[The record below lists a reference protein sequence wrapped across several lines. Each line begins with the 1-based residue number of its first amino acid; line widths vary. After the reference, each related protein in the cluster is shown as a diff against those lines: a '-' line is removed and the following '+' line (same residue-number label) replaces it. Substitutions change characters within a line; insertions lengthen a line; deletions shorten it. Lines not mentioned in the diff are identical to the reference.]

1 MLRVFTPMR
10 APSNF
15 PVPGTAGA
23 AAPRRIAGLSA
34 CQRALLPAVAL
45 ALIGLGTVLQA
56 ATPSAWRA
64 QAWHVDDGLPDNR
77 VVGVT
82 QNPDGYL
89 CVATR
94 EGLVRFNGAGF
105 ESLALANPRGA
116 AGSGI
121 RAMFA
126 DAQGNLWLDM
136 YRETIVQVR
145 KDSVRVFTDKEGV
158 PLGELTGVAEGADGH
173 LWLEIGG
180 RICALQGDHLQ
191 PLALPPAVIAS
202 DDHGRIWCALDHQLG
217 ILGPAGFEPRF
228 TLDDGP
234 VVLARAQS
242 DGLWITL
249 GSQLLRLR
257 EGGQPELQQQLGPGI
272 RPKCLLE
279 DRTGAVWIGT
289 IANGLL
295 RYVGSSV
302 ERVETTHAGISS
314 LLEDQEGNIWAGTTG
329 GGLNRLRPRV
339 INMIGPVS
347 GQLLESLA
355 SVCEDVDGLL
365 WVVTANGQLARGNG
379 KAWDFEQ
386 WPGTRVACV
395 AADQQGNLW
404 VGTRGQGLYR
414 ENLRTGARQQWLKAD
429 GLPSDAVR
437 GLFVAADGAV
447 WVATAEPAGF
457 CQVRAGRVQ
466 PIVVPPNVRTVRA
479 ITQDAHDDIW
489 VGTSDGQTMK
499 VIDDQLVPEQTL
511 TDKAHSSVRC
521 LLATA
526 DGSLWIGYAGR
537 GVGWFKDGRLTMLT
551 TLNGLL
557 DNSLWQ
563 IVSDRSGAIW
573 MASPHGLS
581 RSTVSELQTMTE
593 KRNTMLHPQLFGLD
607 EGLAGFVANYN
618 SAPAVCRTRAG
629 RILFATSQG
638 LLVVDPEN
646 LRDNPRPP
654 PVILERVLVD
664 DRVVALNNHWFPS
677 HSDLKETP
685 LDTQDAGARLH
696 LTSDHR
702 KLTFDFAA
710 LSYSA
715 PENVRFRYRLEGLD
729 DSWTETG
736 TQHTAFYPRLPAG
749 NYTFRVVAC
758 NDTGIWNERGAMLAI
773 SVSPFLWQTW
783 WFRTG
788 LLSLFTGAVVLVVRL
803 ISFRRLRRKLQL
815 AEQQAA
821 LSQERARIA
830 RDIHDDLG
838 GSLSHIKL
846 LGELALREPAVSGS
860 AKDSLSTI
868 TTIAVQMLKSL
879 DEIVWAINSR
889 NDSLSNLIS
898 YLGQHA
904 SEFLRS
910 AGIRCEVSLPE
921 NPPEL
926 EVTSA
931 VRHHILL
938 AVKEALTNVVRHAQ
952 AGAVR
957 LEIEAGPEMLQIRIT
972 DDGRGFESQPVNAES
987 DGLRNMHKRMA
998 AVGGDMQVESRSG
1011 QGTRLVF
1018 KVALPRPGL
1027 KD

>member
-1 MLRVFTPMR
+1 MR
-10 APSNF
+10 ALSNF
-15 PVPGTAGA
+15 PVACTAGA
-23 AAPRRIAGLSA
+23 AAPRKNAGRPA
-34 CQRALLPAVAL
+34 RRRALLPAVAL
-45 ALIGLGTVLQA
+45 ALIGLGAVLQA
-56 ATPSAWRA
+56 ATPATWRV

-77 VVGVT
+77 VVGLS

-105 ESLALANPRGA
+105 ESLTLANPRGA

-121 RAMFA
+121 RALFA

-136 YRETIVQVR
+136 YRETIVQVG

-158 PLGELTGVAEGADGH
+158 PLGELTSLAEDAAGH

-180 RICALQGDHLQ
+180 TTCEVAGDRLR
-191 PLALPPAVIAS
+191 PLTLPPAVIVS
-202 DDHGRIWCALDHQLG
+202 DDRGRVWCALAHQLG
-217 ILGPAGFEPRF
+217 VLGPAGFEPRF
-228 TLDDGP
+228 TLGEGP
-234 VVLARAQS
+234 VVLARAQAG
-242 DGLWITL
+242 GLWICV
-249 GSQLLRLR
+249 GAQLLRLR
-257 EGGQPELQQQLGPGI
+257 DDGAPELRQSLAPGI
-272 RPKCLLE
+272 KPKCLLE
-279 DRTGAVWIGT
+279 DRAGAVWIGT
-289 IANGLL
+289 VANGLM
-295 RYVGSSV
+295 RYDGTSV
-302 ERVETTHAGISS
+302 ERVETTHAGISC

-339 INMIGPVS
+339 IDMIGPVS

-355 SVCEDVDGLL
+355 SVCEDADGLL

-379 KAWDFEQ
+379 RAWDFEQ

-395 AADQQGNLW
+395 AADQLGNLW

-414 ENLRTGARQQWLKAD
+414 ENLRTGVRQQWLKTD

-437 GLFVAADGAV
+437 GLYVATDGAA
-447 WVATAEPAGF
+447 WVATAEPPGI
-457 CQVRAGRVQ
+457 CQVRAEKVQ
-466 PIVVPPNVRTVRA
+466 TIIVPPSVRTVRT
-479 ITQDAHDDIW
+479 ITQDAHGDIW
-489 VGTSDGQTMK
+489 VGTSDGQVMK
-499 VIDDQLVPEQTL
+499 VIGDELAAEQTL
-511 TDKAHSSVRC
+511 ADKSHSSVRS

-537 GVGWFKDGRLTMLT
+537 GVGWFKDGRLTMLST
-551 TLNGLL
+551 RNGLL
-557 DNSLWQ
+557 DNSLWH
-563 IVSDRSGAIW
+563 IVTDRSGAIW
-573 MASPHGLS
+573 MAGPHGLS
-581 RSTVSELQTMTE
+581 RSTMHDLLGMTE
-593 KRNTMLHPQLFGLD
+593 GKKTMLHPTLFGLD

-618 SAPAVCRTRAG
+618 SAPAVCRTRDG

-664 DRVVALNNHWFPS
+664 DRVVALSKHWFPS
-677 HSDLKETP
+677 RSDLAEAP
-685 LDTQDAGARLH
+685 LDTQDASAHLRL
-696 LTSDHR
+696 SSAHR

-715 PENVRFRYRLEGLD
+715 PENVRFRYRLEGVD

-736 TQHTAFYPRLPAG
+736 TEHTALYPRLSAG

-758 NDTGIWNERGAMLAI
+758 NDSGIWNDRGAAFAI
-773 SVSPFLWQTW
+773 TVSPFFWQTW
-783 WFRTG
+783 WFRIG
-788 LLSLFTGAVVLVVRL
+788 LLSVFTGAVVLVVRL

-846 LGELALREPAVSGS
+846 LGELALREPAAPGT
-860 AKDSLSTI
+860 ANDSLATI

-904 SEFLRS
+904 LEFLRS

-931 VRHHILL
+931 VRHHIFL

-957 LEIEAGPEMLQIRIT
+957 LEIAVGPDLLQIGIT
-972 DDGRGFESQPVNAES
+972 DDGRGFESQPANAES
-987 DGLRNMHKRMA
+987 DGLRNMRKRMA
-998 AVGGDMQVESRSG
+998 AVGGEMQVASRSG

-1018 KVALPRPGL
+1018 KVALPRPVL
-1027 KD
+1027 NE